1 MRRTLAALACVLW
14 GAPALALDFE
24 NCSRA
29 EQKVAEAAIAG
40 AAELAVR
47 AAAAV
52 GDTAEY
58 GAWFGPYSG
67 PHAETVRANLKA
79 IHRALGSDSLV
90 AVCIGFRDPS
100 CDEGTFAFVL
110 TDRPATI
117 HFCRPFF
124 GMPTLAEAEAK
135 RRLDVSNGTREGT
148 IVHELSHFPEN
159 GDTGDDCYGREVC
172 GEFARTSPGR
182 AILTADS
189 YQYFAEDVL
198 IAWWRANR

>member
-1 MRRTLAALACVLW
+1 MRSLFAALACLLW
-14 GAPALALDFE
+14 AAPALALDFE

-29 EQKVAEAAIAG
+29 DQKVAEAAIVG
-40 AAELAVR
+40 AAELAIR

-58 GAWFGPYSG
+58 GSWFGTYEVA
-67 PHAETVRANLKA
+67 HAETVRANLKA

-90 AVCIGFRDPS
+90 AVCIGFRDVA
-100 CDEGTFAFVL
+100 CEDGTFAFIL
-110 TDRPATI
+110 TDRPGAI

-124 GMPTLAEAEAK
+124 AMPTVEDAEAK
-135 RRLDVSNGTREGT
+135 RRQDITNGTREGT
-148 IVHELSHFPEN
+148 IIHELSHFPEN
-159 GDTGDDCYGREVC
+159 GNTSDDCYGRDVC

-182 AILTADS
+182 AVLTADS